1 MLQPTARPGAASAT
15 SAEVDLRARARAA
28 MGRALENLARL
39 QGDDGAWPGDYGGPM
54 FLLPMHLALC
64 HAAGEVP
71 VARRE
76 GMIAYFSSV
85 QRADGSVGLHAE
97 DRRGSMFCTALT
109 YVGLRVLGLPPDDG
123 RVVRM
128 RAWIHEHGTP
138 LGAAAWGKFTL
149 CLLGL
154 YDWRGIHP
162 VLPELWLL
170 PESAPMHPRRF
181 WCHCRQVYLPMAWL
195 YGRRA
200 TVPEGPLVRA
210 LREELYA
217 GAWDRIDWASHR
229 DTLAS
234 GEGYRPPTTAL
245 RAVNRAMDAIE
256 RGVRVA
262 PRSIRAR
269 AMDEL
274 FRHIAYEDQVT
285 SDIDI
290 GPVNKVLNA
299 FVHHFEDPGGP
310 RFRRSFAACDD
321 YLWDGHDGT
330 KMQGYNSS
338 KLWDT
343 AFALQAIVATPAG
356 QGLVRGHGAPPDAAA
371 SLEGMVAKA
380 YGYVRDNQILD
391 DVPDAARFFRH
402 ASRGGWPFSNRAHG
416 WPITDCTSEG
426 FKCALALEG
435 RHAPAIPEALLRD
448 SVRLM
453 LSWQNDDGGW
463 ATYERKRG
471 PAWLELLNPSQVFG
485 DIMVDYSYVECT
497 STLLQ
502 ALALASQRFPELA
515 GTIAPAIDRGVRF
528 LRRRQRADGG
538 FEGSWAVCFTYGAWF
553 GVTGLL
559 AGGARLDDEA
569 VLRACGFLLDRQ
581 RADGGWG
588 EDGDSCR
595 EHRYIQARDGG
606 VAQTSW
612 ALAALVRAR
621 HPDSEAQRRAVRFLV
636 DRQQPGGGW
645 AREPL
650 VGVFNRT
657 CLINY
662 DNYRHYFPL
671 WAIAESSAAAGADA
685 ASR

>member
-1 MLQPTARPGAASAT
+1 ASVGAP
-15 SAEVDLRARARAA
+15 EIDLRARAQASID
-28 MGRALENLARL
+28 GALENLARL
-39 QGDDGAWPGDYGGPM
+39 QDDDGGWPGDYGGPM
-54 FLLPMHLALC
+54 FLLPMYLALC

-71 VARRE
+71 TARRE
-76 GMIAYFSSV
+76 GMIAYFTSV
-85 QRADGSVGLHAE
+85 QRPDGSVGLHAE
-97 DRRGSMFCTALT
+97 DRRGSMFCTALA
-109 YVGLRVLGLPPDDG
+109 YVGLRMLGLPPEDA
-123 RVVRM
+123 RVLRM

-170 PESAPMHPRRF
+170 PPDAPMHPGRF

-195 YGRRA
+195 YGQRA
-200 TVPEGPLVRA
+200 TVPPGPLVRA
-210 LREELYA
+210 LRDELYA
-217 GAWDRIDWASHR
+217 GAWDGIDWASHR
-229 DTLAS
+229 DTLAA
-234 GEGYRPPTTAL
+234 GEGYRPPTLAL
-245 RAVNRAMDAIE
+245 HVVNRALDGLE
-256 RGVRVA
+256 RLVPTRI
-262 PRSIRAR
+262 RSRAL
-269 AMDEL
+269 DEL
-274 FRHIAYEDQVT
+274 FRHIAYEDRVT
-285 SDIDI
+285 EDIDI

-299 FVHHFEDPGGP
+299 FVHHFDDAGGA
-310 RFRRSFAACDD
+310 RFRRSFATCDQ

-343 AFALQAIVATPAG
+343 AFALQAIVATPVG
-356 QGLVRGHGAPPDAAA
+356 QRLARGVGSGSGPSGSDAPAPLQAMVR
-371 SLEGMVAKA
+371 KA

-391 DVPDAARFFRH
+391 DVPDAERFFRH

-435 RHAPAIPEALLRD
+435 QYAPAIPESLLRD

-453 LSWQNDDGGW
+453 LSWQNEDGGW
-463 ATYERKRG
+463 ATYERTRG

-497 STLLQ
+497 SALLQ
-502 ALALASQRFPELA
+502 ALVVARRRFPDLA
-515 GTIAPAIDRGVRF
+515 GSIAPAIDRGVAF
-528 LRRRQRADGG
+528 LRAKQLPDGG
-538 FEGSWAVCFTYGAWF
+538 FEGAWAVCFTYGAWF
-553 GVTGLL
+553 GIRGLL
-559 AGGARLDDEA
+559 AGDVRPDDEA
-569 VLRACGFLLDRQ
+569 VLRGCRFLLDRQ

-595 EHRYIQARDGG
+595 EHRYIQAKQGG
-606 VAQTSW
+606 VAQTAW
-612 ALAALVRAR
+612 ALAALVRAGD
-621 HPDSEAQRRAVRFLV
+621 PDAEAQRRAVRFLV
-636 DRQQPGGGW
+636 DHQLPGGGW

-671 WAIAESSAAAGADA
+671 WAIAEWSAAAGADA
-685 ASR
+685 ASL